1 MDMKYLYFNF
11 IERPQVPPR
20 NVILKPELIYEEI
33 DHDDFQDRPTKKDDA
48 IDIRNTITQWYD
60 EASDEIERDLSLG
73 IKPILKLRKADL
85 APRCVLITSFLIR

>member
-1 MDMKYLYFNF
+1 MPILK
-11 IERPQVPPR
+11 ERPQVPPR

-33 DHDDFQDRPTKKDDA
+33 DREEDQLQDRPTKKADT

-73 IKPILKLRKADL
+73 RAPILKLRIAH
-85 APRCVLITSFLIR
+85 TH

>member
-1 MDMKYLYFNF
+1 MPISK
-11 IERPQVPPR
+11 ERPQVPPR

-33 DHDDFQDRPTKKDDA
+33 DREEDQLQDRPTKKADT

-73 IKPILKLRKADL
+73 RTPILKLRIAH
-85 APRCVLITSFLIR
+85 TH